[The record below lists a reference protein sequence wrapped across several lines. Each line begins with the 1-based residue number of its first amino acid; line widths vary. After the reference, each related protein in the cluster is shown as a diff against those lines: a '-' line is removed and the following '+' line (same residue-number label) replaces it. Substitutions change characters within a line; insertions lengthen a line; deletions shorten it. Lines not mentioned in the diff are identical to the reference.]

1 MYEEKWKWKI
11 AQIIDKRIFRERNK
25 KVNKSCREKELKNI
39 KKNSD
44 VFIMWYVTYDC
55 TVILSLFSRAVMK
68 MLRLEYHSIGSIILL
83 FIIIAIIPYLL
94 SLLVETVYKALLS
107 LINYL

>member
-1 MYEEKWKWKI
+1 M
-11 AQIIDKRIFRERNK
+11 
-25 KVNKSCREKELKNI
+25 KNI

-55 TVILSLFSRAVMK
+55 TVILSLFSSADMK